1 MELWPEFN
9 HKAALMRAYH
19 AADKNKDGFVTRKE
33 CGNDTYICKPQTTQ
47 TTNLGVVSMI
57 LITNI
62 YILYGDI
69 VRRWFAVGHP
79 VF

>member
-33 CGNDTYICKPQTTQ
+33 FGNDTYMQTTDH
-47 TTNLGVVSMI
+47 TDHKSGCCIDDPDNK
-57 LITNI
+57 
-62 YILYGDI
+62 
-69 VRRWFAVGHP
+69 
-79 VF
+79 